1 MGRQIINTGGPGP
14 KPRDFLRIVVA
25 ISIVAIIAIALFVVY
40 GHH

>member
-14 KPRDFLRIVVA
+14 KPRDFLRVA
-25 ISIVAIIAIALFVVY
+25 IAVVGIVLIAIALFVVY

>member
-14 KPRDFLRIVVA
+14 KPRDFLRIAKA
-25 ISIVAIIAIALFVVY
+25 IAVIIIAVSLFLIY